1 MESQD
6 QNYIKA
12 KFVLGKKRTLLI
24 TNNENEQAIARSS
37 DEETSDEEVDAPGS
51 DEEPDYIDSNIELAS
66 LNFEDIVLN
75 DWVIVL

>member
-24 TNNENEQAIARSS
+24 TNTENEQASS